1 MSGIGLASAVR
12 GYMDGQ
18 RWQQQQGQIADQEAR
33 AAKQRALE
41 AEREAV
47 NQESAGMMKQALQD
61 HVLRGGKPEE
71 FRPPEDLMFKL
82 GEQRSLGFVKRGMV
96 DDYYAN
102 EAKLAPIRLQT
113 RARAVQEYQA
123 DRDPVKFIMS
133 LNRTMFNGKEIEG
146 VDLVE
151 GADAVQGLAARPGG
165 VQVRFKGEKKPVFMD
180 PEAVAKSVQIGLLD
194 PKDYAKK
201 EADAAFERLKSDLHH
216 KSRIGE
222 IQETGYQQRVTDDRK
237 TRNDEGLEKVKFGYQ
252 SQIRQQQDDA
262 ADKRNERTVSG
273 GLEQARTSAGAR
285 IKAAEIGAGKGG
297 EGNKRDNLLDQ
308 AHDELIRSYG
318 TPNVNG
324 QRVGDEFTLRGAAYA
339 RDLVADGMPMSEAV
353 RKASEAI
360 KAARAKAKPTK

>member
-1 MSGIGLASAVR
+1 MSGLNLLGAIGAYRQGVNDR
-12 GYMDGQ
+12 
-18 RWQQQQGQIADQEAR
+18 QQQER
-33 AAKQRALE
+33 EAKQRALE

-61 HVLRGGKPEE
+61 HVLRGGKPDE
-71 FRPPEDLMFKL
+71 FRPPDDLMFKL
-82 GEQRSLGFVKRGMV
+82 GERRSVSFLQRGMV

-102 EAKLAPIRLQT
+102 EAKLAGPRLQT
-113 RARAVQEYQA
+113 RARAVQEYKA
-123 DRDPVKFIMS
+123 DRDKVKFIMS

-165 VQVRFKGEKKPVFMD
+165 VEVRFKGEKKPVFMD
-180 PEAVAKSVQIGLLD
+180 PDAVAKSVELGLLD

-222 IQETGYQQRVTDDRK
+222 IQETGYQQRVTDDRR
-237 TRNDEGLEKVKFGYQ
+237 TRNDEGLAKVKFGYD
-252 SQIRQQQDDA
+252 SQLRKQQDDEA
-262 ADKRNERTVSG
+262 NKRNERTVSG
-273 GLEQARTSAGAR
+273 GLERAHVAGGYRLKAAGMSAG
-285 IKAAEIGAGKGG
+285 KDGA
-297 EGNKRDNLLDQ
+297 GNKRDNLLDQ

-318 TPNVNG
+318 TPNING

-339 RDLVADGMPMSEAV
+339 RDLMDDGVPLSEAV